1 MSRLFLAELREV
13 AKAVYDMA
21 GDDETR
27 YPEAARKILEDV
39 GISAVVRHELAV
51 KGLSAEAAGIAATLR
66 RGLPASSLEEAPP
79 NEEVP
84 LNGDTPRRSEPIG
97 VAVEVAAEKGEPIHL
112 KVNVHVEAAR
122 LYLSETQRESR
133 FGTQRRY
140 IDFELADFEN
150 SRDDEHA
157 KRIGHGNAEK
167 RFSSVIRLMDAA
179 GVDVLGDLP
188 DEKLVKA
195 FMTLR
200 AD

>member
-13 AKAVYDMA
+13 AKAVYDAA

-27 YPEAARKILEDV
+27 YPEAARKVLEDV
-39 GISAVVRHELAV
+39 GISAAVRHELAV

-66 RGLPASSLEEAPP
+66 RGLPASSLEEVSP
-79 NEEVP
+79 
-84 LNGDTPRRSEPIG
+84 NGDNPSRPEPIG
-97 VAVEVAAEKGEPIHL
+97 VAVEVVAEKGEPIHL
-112 KVNVHVEAAR
+112 KVNVSIETAR
-122 LYLSETQRESR
+122 TYLSKTQRESR

-188 DEKLVKA
+188 DEKLVTA
-195 FMTLR
+195 FMVLR

>member
-13 AKAVYDMA
+13 AKAVYDLA

-27 YPEAARKILEDV
+27 YPEASRKILKDV
-39 GISAVVRHELAV
+39 GISAAVRDELAV
-51 KGLSAEAAGIAATLR
+51 KGLSAEAAGIAAVLR
-66 RGLPASSLEEAPP
+66 RGLPASSP
-79 NEEVP
+79 EEVSP
-84 LNGDTPRRSEPIG
+84 NGDNPSRPEPIG
-97 VAVEVAAEKGEPIHL
+97 VAVKVVAERGEPIHL
-112 KVNVHVEAAR
+112 KVNVSVETAR
-122 LYLSETQRESR
+122 TYLSKTQRESR

-167 RFSSVIRLMDAA
+167 RFSSVIRLMAAA
-179 GVDVLGDLP
+179 GVDVLSDLP
-188 DEKLVKA
+188 DEKLVTA
-195 FMTLR
+195 FMVLR